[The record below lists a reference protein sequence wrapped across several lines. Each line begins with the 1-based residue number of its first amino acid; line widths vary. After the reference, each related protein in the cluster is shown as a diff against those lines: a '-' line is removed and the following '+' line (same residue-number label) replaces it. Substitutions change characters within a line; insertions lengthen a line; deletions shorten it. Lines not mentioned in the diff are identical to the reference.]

1 MESMEMNG
9 GQNGGVG
16 MNGGQNGVNGDE
28 WGQSGGVGM
37 NGWGTKWRYWNGWV
51 IKVVALE

>member
-1 MESMEMNG
+1 MVALKRMGDKMESMEMNG

-28 WGQSGGVGM
+28 WGA
-37 NGWGTKWRYWNGWV
+37 KWWH
-51 IKVVALE
+51 